1 MGSSERGVRVNER
14 ATYQMSLPMSGPVSQ
29 DVIERCRH
37 VGEAIRLSMQVAM
50 LDQKQV
56 YLALKM
62 DKGHWSRVMSGEL
75 SFPAD
80 RLEDFIRLVGNT
92 IVLQYLA
99 FRFGLGLYTLE
110 SEQQRQIRE
119 RDDRINEQAR
129 KIQYLEELITGRG
142 NA

>member
-1 MGSSERGVRVNER
+1 MNER
-14 ATYQMSLPMSGPVSQ
+14 AYQMSLPMSGPVSQ

-50 LDQKQV
+50 LDQKQI
-56 YLALKM
+56 YIPLKM
-62 DKGHWSRVMSGEL
+62 DKGHWSRVMAGEL

-80 RLEDFIRLVGNT
+80 RLEDFIRLVGNA

-129 KIQYLEELITGRG
+129 KIQYLEELITGR
-142 NA
+142 AKA

>member
-1 MGSSERGVRVNER
+1 MNER
-14 ATYQMSLPMSGPVSQ
+14 ATYQMSLPMSGPVSP
-29 DVIERCRH
+29 DVIERRRH

-50 LDQKQV
+50 LDQKQI
-56 YLALKM
+56 YIPLKF
-62 DKGHWSRVMSGEL
+62 DKGHWSRIMSGEL

-99 FRFGLGLYTLE
+99 FLFGLGLYTLE

-129 KIQYLEELITGRG
+129 KIQYLEELITGR
-142 NA
+142 AKA

>member
-1 MGSSERGVRVNER
+1 MDSSERGVRVNER

-129 KIQYLEELITGRG
+129 KIQYLEELITGR
-142 NA
+142 AKA